1 MGKSGEKIN
10 NKKIE
15 QFCLLSSSNSS
26 RSYVSSDLNGGKKK
40 KSEFKFE
47 IVSIVC
53 VFRFEIESEQR
64 ESQTG

>member
-1 MGKSGEKIN
+1 MEKKIN

-15 QFCLLSSSNSS
+15 QFCLLSS
-26 RSYVSSDLNGGKKK
+26 RSYVSSDLNRGKKK